1 MKILDIVPND
11 FLSFSDEFLHVVEIN
26 KFSEEI
32 ISKADFVKIIW
43 DLNFINGIKKY
54 TTFEQ
59 TSGLPLINLLWSILT
74 KINKT

>member
-1 MKILDIVPND
+1 VKILDIVPND

-26 KFSEEI
+26 NFSEEI
-32 ISKADFVKIIW
+32 ISKRDFVKTIW

-54 TTFEQ
+54 TSFEQ
-59 TSGLPLINLLWSILT
+59 TGGLPLINLLWSILT